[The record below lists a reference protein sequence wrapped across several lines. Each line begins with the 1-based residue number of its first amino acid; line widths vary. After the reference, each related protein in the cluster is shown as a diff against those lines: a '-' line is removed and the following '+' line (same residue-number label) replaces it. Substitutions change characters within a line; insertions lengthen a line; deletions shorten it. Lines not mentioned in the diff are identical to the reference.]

1 MIRTTLGEVLRSV
14 VPKRKVCLND
24 TASGTAST
32 EAIFTSE
39 PRGPWSSAHAQLG
52 VRLAGLDPGV
62 AEVGQVDRLIGTGEE
77 VLGQRPTDAQGVHEA
92 VAGEAGGDVQ
102 VVVATGPA
110 ADDRVAVQPVLVV
123 EAGPGAFL
131 DEVGEPAQPM
141 GG

>member
-32 EAIFTSE
+32 EVIFTSE

-52 VRLAGLDPGV
+52 VGLAGLDPGV
-62 AEVGQVDRLIGTGEE
+62 AEVGEVDGLVGAGEE
-77 VLGQRPTDAQGVHEA
+77 VLGQRAADAEGVHEA

-102 VVVATGPA
+102 VVVVSGPA
-110 ADDRVAVQPVLVV
+110 ADDGVAI
-123 EAGPGAFL
+123 ET
-131 DEVGEPAQPM
+131 
-141 GG
+141 